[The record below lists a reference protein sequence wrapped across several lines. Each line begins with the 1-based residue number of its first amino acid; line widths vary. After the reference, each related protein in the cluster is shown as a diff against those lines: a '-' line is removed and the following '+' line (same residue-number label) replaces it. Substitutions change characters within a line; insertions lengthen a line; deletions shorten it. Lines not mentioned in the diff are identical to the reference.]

1 VSLLAREKLQNQQIT
16 CLLFDFQKMDQA
28 NYADALVFL
37 ALHSDF
43 TVFAV
48 SAFFLWRKGET
59 FSGMIFASFIII

>member
-1 VSLLAREKLQNQQIT
+1 
-16 CLLFDFQKMDQA
+16 MDQA

>member
-1 VSLLAREKLQNQQIT
+1 
-16 CLLFDFQKMDQA
+16 MDQA

-59 FSGMIFASFIII
+59 FSGMIFCFIYHYIIYFLSGYELTDFTYS